1 MKKTIIP
8 MALLSLALLN
18 ASCGGKKEEAKKEE
32 TTNTSS
38 ADTANT
44 AANTAVVEAPKSK
57 VKDYAYFEN
66 LIKAISLDGAQL
78 SQYYSSSDTTSKT
91 LDHTVRVTN
100 GKEAGFDMISF
111 RITRP
116 ANYMGEQQEKMQNY
130 DMESF
135 KYFMN
140 LNREKNAGK
149 VNEKEYK
156 SGETIFYYGLTKNI
170 KGSMGSKDKSM
181 MTTVTKINDLI
192 ISYDVSVNDLKSDM
206 SKAEEVSK
214 KIADVLAKSI

>member
-1 MKKTIIP
+1 MKTKTI
-8 MALLSLALLN
+8 LN
-18 ASCGGKKEEAKKEE
+18 LVACATLGVFIASCGAKESTNEE

-38 ADTANT
+38 ADTVAS
-44 AANTAVVEAPKSK
+44 TAVVEQPKSK

-66 LIKAISLDGAQL
+66 LIKAVSLDGAQL

-156 SGETIFYYGLTKNI
+156 IGETIFYYGLTKNI
-170 KGSMGSKDKSM
+170 KGSMGSKDKNM
-181 MTTVTKINDLI
+181 ITTVTKINDLI

-214 KIADVLAKSI
+214 KIADLLAKSI